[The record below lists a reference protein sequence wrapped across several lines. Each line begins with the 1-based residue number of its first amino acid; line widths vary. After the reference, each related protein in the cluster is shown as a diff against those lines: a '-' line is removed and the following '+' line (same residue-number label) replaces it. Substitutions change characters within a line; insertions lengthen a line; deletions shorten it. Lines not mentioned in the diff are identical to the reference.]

1 MKILSWNVNGLR
13 SISKKGFDDWLK
25 KENADIVCLQE
36 IRAQKEQLTSE
47 LLKPQ
52 GYDSFINSA
61 QKKGYSGVLVYSR
74 EKPIS
79 VKRKLGISRFDNEGR
94 ILELKYKTF
103 TLINLY
109 LPHGG
114 RKKENLKYK
123 LSVYEKLLRKLERN
137 NKRKLIVIGDF
148 NIAHKEIDLERP
160 KQNGNNIMFTPA
172 ERKQIDSLINLK
184 FIDTFREFHKKGGN
198 YTWWP
203 YMRNARQRNLGW
215 RIDYCFISDSFS
227 KSLTGA
233 FILSKVE
240 GSDHCPIGIIIN

>member
-13 SISKKGFDDWLK
+13 SISKKGFSDWLM
-25 KENADIVCLQE
+25 KENADILCLQE
-36 IRAQKEQLTSE
+36 IKAQKEQLTSE

-52 GYDSFINSA
+52 GYYSFINSA

-79 VKRKLGISRFDNEGR
+79 VKRKLGMERVDREGR
-94 ILELKYKTF
+94 FLELRYPGF
-103 TLINLY
+103 SLINIY

-114 RKKENLKYK
+114 RNKENLKYK
-123 LSVYEKLLRKLERN
+123 LNVYIKLLNKLNRYKNRK
-137 NKRKLIVIGDF
+137 IIIIGDF
-148 NIAHKEIDLERP
+148 NIAHEEIDLERP
-160 KQNGNNIMFTPA
+160 KQNTKNIMFTLE
-172 ERKQIDSLINLK
+172 ERKQISDIISLGY
-184 FIDTFREFHKKGGN
+184 IDTFRKFNKEKGN

-227 KSLTGA
+227 KSLTSA

-240 GSDHCPIGIIIN
+240 GSDHCPIGININ